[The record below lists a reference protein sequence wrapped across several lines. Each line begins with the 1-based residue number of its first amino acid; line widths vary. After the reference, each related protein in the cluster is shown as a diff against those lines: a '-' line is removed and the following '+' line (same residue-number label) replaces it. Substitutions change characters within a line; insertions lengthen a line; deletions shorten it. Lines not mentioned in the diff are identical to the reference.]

1 MSAGPHLFWITSRA
15 AGVAAMMLASV
26 SVTVGLVMSSRRTGR
41 RIELRALHETLSL
54 ATLAAVA
61 LHGASLLFDGWLR
74 PGVVGI
80 AIPFAGA
87 YRPLWTGIGI
97 VSGYGLAVLGLSYY
111 ARHRIG
117 QARWRTLHQLTALF
131 WALAALHSVKA
142 GTDARQV
149 WFLAALALPALPA
162 AVLIAV
168 RAGGGLV
175 TALEP
180 PGAVAEYRP
189 GLRDFPDPGSGGPP
203 M

>member
-1 MSAGPHLFWITSRA
+1 MSAGPHVFWITSRA
-15 AGVAAMMLASV
+15 AGVAAMMLASL
-26 SVTVGLVMSSRRTGR
+26 SVTVGITVSGRRTGR

-61 LHGASLLFDGWLR
+61 LHGGSLLFDGWLH
-74 PGVVGI
+74 PGVAGI
-80 AIPFAGA
+80 AAPFVGA

-97 VSGYGLAVLGLSYY
+97 VSGYGLAALGLSYY

-131 WALAALHSVKA
+131 WALAVLHSIGA

-149 WFLAALALPALPA
+149 WFLVALALPALPA
-162 AVLIAV
+162 AGLVLL
-168 RAGGGLV
+168 RAGRGLL

-180 PGAVAEYRP
+180 PGPPAEYRP
-189 GLRDFPDPGSGGPP
+189 ALREYPD
-203 M
+203 